1 MKTLKYVS
9 GNFEGNF
16 YTHQKSALS
25 VGEKIPDGG
34 LHNVHVYKGE
44 LTEVNE
50 LEEFKPEDHLNRDG
64 MLLHNVTNI
73 QITPGINSTVKEK
86 KIYDFDQLVLKNV
99 VIENSWESDN
109 KTYGILKGELVGKVK
124 KIASVPVSHDN
135 NSPIP
140 PPPIGG
146 APIQPPPIGGD
157 NTGWNKYVPPII
169 TNNGNDGCFSSIWRI
184 LKWLLLLLLILFLL
198 KKCIMDRDE
207 NNDNDSNDTDCYV
220 LTDSLTK
227 VTKRQQSE
235 IDSLKNLIIYRDSI
249 CNSNIERERL
259 QCEIDNLSSEI
270 YFFGGK
276 TKIRKYSENQ
286 IDKIVEILK
295 KNSEF
300 KIEVLGYHNEPPT
313 KPTYFAEFDDEM
325 TIDKARALTV
335 KQMLVNKGIDINLIT
350 AKGMGESTVVPSDE
364 VNIINVD
371 GEEFKW
377 NLNMRVEIKIVKY

>member
-16 YTHQKSALS
+16 FTYQKSVLS

-44 LTEVNE
+44 LTEVIE
-50 LEEFKPEDHLNRDG
+50 FEEFKPEEHLNRDG

-73 QITPGINSTVKEK
+73 QITPGENSKEKEK
-86 KIYDFDQLVLKNV
+86 KIYDFDQLVIKNV
-99 VIENSWESDN
+99 EVVNSWEADN

-124 KIASVPVSHDN
+124 KISAVPVSHDN

-146 APIQPPPIGGD
+146 GPIQPPPVGGD

-198 KKCIMDRDE
+198 KQCKGCGK
-207 NNDNDSNDTDCYV
+207 NNDNDSSDTDCYV
-220 LTDSLTK
+220 LADSLTK
-227 VTKRQQSE
+227 ENKRQQSE
-235 IDSLKNLIIYRDSI
+235 IDSLNNIIFYKDSI

-270 YFFGGK
+270 YFYIGS
-276 TKIRKYSENQ
+276 TKIREYSENK
-286 IDKIVEILK
+286 INKIVELLNN
-295 KNSEF
+295 NSEVELE
-300 KIEVLGYHNEPPT
+300 ILGYHNGSPPMPEYHGFNE
-313 KPTYFAEFDDEM
+313 KM

-350 AKGMGESTVVPSDE
+350 AKGMGESTEVPSGDLNKI
-364 VNIINVD
+364 NID
-371 GEEFKW
+371 GEEILW

>member
-1 MKTLKYVS
+1 MSGSLKYVS

-16 YTHQKSALS
+16 FTYQKSVLS

-34 LHNVHVYKGE
+34 LHNVHVYKGD

-50 LEEFKPEDHLNRDG
+50 LEDFKPEEHLNRDG

-73 QITPGINSTVKEK
+73 QITPGVNSKEKEK
-86 KIYDFDQLVLKNV
+86 KIYDFDQLVIKNV
-99 VIENSWESDN
+99 EVVNSWESDN

-124 KIASVPVSHDN
+124 KISAVPVSHDN

-146 APIQPPPIGGD
+146 GPIQPPPVGGD

-169 TNNGNDGCFSSIWRI
+169 TNNGNEGCFSSIWRI

-198 KKCIMDRDE
+198 KQCVGWGE
-207 NNDNDSNDTDCYV
+207 NNDNDSNDTDCYD

-235 IDSLKNLIIYRDSI
+235 IDSLKNIIFYKDSI
-249 CNSNIERERL
+249 CNSNIEKERL

-270 YFFGGK
+270 YFYGGK

-286 IDKIVEILK
+286 IDKIVQLLK

-300 KIEVLGYHNEPPT
+300 KIEILGYHNEPPT
-313 KPTYFAEFDDEM
+313 NPIYYPEFKNTM

-335 KQMLVNKGIDINLIT
+335 KQMLVNRGIDSNLIS
-350 AKGMGESTVVPSDE
+350 AKGMGESTKVPYDE

-377 NLNMRVEIKIVKY
+377 NLNMRVEIIIVK

>member
-16 YTHQKSALS
+16 FTYQKSVLS

-44 LTEVNE
+44 LTEVIE
-50 LEEFKPEDHLNRDG
+50 LEEFKPEEHLNRDG

-73 QITPGINSTVKEK
+73 QITPGENSKEKEK
-86 KIYDFDQLVLKNV
+86 KIYDFDQLVIKNV
-99 VIENSWESDN
+99 EVVNSWEADN

-124 KIASVPVSHDN
+124 KISAVPVSHDN

-146 APIQPPPIGGD
+146 GPIQPPPVGGD

-198 KKCIMDRDE
+198 KQCVGWGE
-207 NNDNDSNDTDCYV
+207 NNDNDSRDTDCYV
-220 LTDSLTK
+220 QTDSLTK

-235 IDSLKNLIIYRDSI
+235 IDSLKNIIFYKDSI

-259 QCEIDNLSSEI
+259 QCEIDNLSSKI
-270 YFFGGK
+270 YFYANS
-276 TKIRKYSENQ
+276 TNIREYSNNE
-286 IDKIVEILK
+286 IDAIVKILK
-295 KNSEF
+295 KNPNIS
-300 KIEVLGYHNEPPT
+300 IEIDGFHNGAGPLT
-313 KPTYFAEFDDEM
+313 IDDE
-325 TIDKARALTV
+325 RADRI
-335 KQMLVNKGIDINLIT
+335 KEIFIAKGIKEDLIT
-350 AKGMGESTVVPSDE
+350 SIGKGESTNCITDS
-364 VNIINVD
+364 
-371 GEEFKW
+371 EEGKDSNGNPW
-377 NLNMRVEIKIVKY
+377 NCNMRVEINIVKF